1 MAEELELEV
10 LIKNLDDGCVRV
22 SLGGLS
28 TTCSSH
34 HLVPDKIEQLKRA
47 LALDAERSER
57 RKKPFSPSKRR
68 SQR

>member
-1 MAEELELEV
+1 MIDREQDDVAIE
-10 LIKNLDDGCVRV
+10 NLDDGCVRV

-47 LALDAERSER
+47 LALDAASR
-57 RKKPFSPSKRR
+57 
-68 SQR
+68 